1 MHTLILLL
9 PLSVSLR
16 LSSSYEPCNA
26 LLTQFITL
34 YSSPAQSTF
43 ATRSR
48 WRDWCQTGSET
59 LWYFVSN
66 APFRSQGKSP
76 AQWRILASIG
86 SHRDTTWAS
95 ISVICRHLPSRKV
108 PRRPSGEIK
117 DVHQS
122 VLMSIRRRPYG
133 QPPRR
138 ADGRLMDCVRLKQTA
153 SIWLAAGPAQRPVQ
167 HGPAWSRIGPSSCSL
182 IYAPAA
188 TTYVAFLRHR
198 DDVRCRC
205 SCRRRRSSQTWC
217 VC

>member
-66 APFRSQGKSP
+66 AQKASSFRSQGKST
-76 AQWRILASIG
+76 AQWRILAS
-86 SHRDTTWAS
+86 R
-95 ISVICRHLPSRKV
+95 
-108 PRRPSGEIK
+108 
-117 DVHQS
+117 
-122 VLMSIRRRPYG
+122 
-133 QPPRR
+133 QPPRYHVSVNLCYLPSF
-138 ADGRLMDCVRLKQTA
+138 AF
-153 SIWLAAGPAQRPVQ
+153 AQ
-167 HGPAWSRIGPSSCSL
+167 GTKTS
-182 IYAPAA
+182 
-188 TTYVAFLRHR
+188 
-198 DDVRCRC
+198 
-205 SCRRRRSSQTWC
+205 
-217 VC
+217 